1 MLSFLIFNVSSMIE
15 IYFIKPDFSV
25 KIKCGNYRNIYVLQL
40 DFENVGTYTD
50 PEKFIIGLNLWELS
64 QNLKVISKYL
74 RISIL
79 NKNKV
84 FLK

>member
-1 MLSFLIFNVSSMIE
+1 M
-15 IYFIKPDFSV
+15 
-25 KIKCGNYRNIYVLQL
+25 QL